1 MSYLTA
7 TLTARCR
14 ELHFIEKIVKLPC
27 TVKSLYFTMAEPKQ
41 RYLVPGYMFMLDV
54 NFRHTRLAVV
64 NILLLFSTFSS
75 FPLVPLVP
83 LWPIVAVE
91 YV

>member
-1 MSYLTA
+1 MS
-7 TLTARCR
+7 
-14 ELHFIEKIVKLPC
+14 
-27 TVKSLYFTMAEPKQ
+27 
-41 RYLVPGYMFMLDV
+41 MLNV